1 MACTDVAMFTETHAA
16 SPAAAAALSMPGF
29 TAFHSVRPNDGPGR
43 GGAAVFVRAGLA
55 GHVQLVGS
63 RQAPGMESVWVRISS
78 AALNGEVGRGRDLL
92 IGAVYAAPLNST
104 EYADAATP
112 DSDDD
117 EATDQATPLGSNRAR
132 KSRAAR
138 SFMWELQSAINAY
151 KQPSDMLMLAGDF
164 NARIHALD
172 DTITADQGV
181 IEHLDA
187 LDRFDIAPPLP
198 VVDYSRVPVRQSLDV
213 AAPNAAGRA
222 LCTVARANSIV
233 VLNGRV
239 PGDVPGALTFIG
251 RNHLGGGSM
260 IDLFV
265 ADPDLLYAASD
276 LRVHQRLHYPSSN
289 HLISD
294 HCPVTLR
301 LEVADRSKFECSAAT
316 RAHNTPATPLRLD
329 EDCWRIYC
337 ECFDAS
343 DLSKVQE
350 IEQQLLHTPPLCST
364 TDAYDRLCKLVRRA
378 FHKMKRRLRSSV
390 NTNAASVGLVAGTWW
405 NDACAAA
412 RAALQ
417 AFLSTAPRAPGGG
430 LALTVEQRAKQS
442 ELRSTYTR
450 VRREAKREHESR
462 VAEELLRKLAHEPW
476 SVFRHLKGSGQR
488 EPCSINLDVWAA
500 HGRKLHTVSAAAA
513 AAAADISL
521 AHRILNVIN
530 LPDEIL
536 DFESA
541 PSGRSWASCAPVQA
555 RVELARVLNS
565 ALDPKE
571 TEHALKRLALNKAG
585 GPDKLPGEAWRC
597 ALRPDPDHP
606 DRPVHMLSSCIH
618 ALFTRVFVERSQGCE
633 PDLPE
638 QFQVSNWGA
647 VFKSGNAD
655 DPANYRGIA
664 VGNVLCKAFMTV
676 LTQRISDWSVDCKV
690 RHPAQAGFM
699 RGMSVSHQHFIMRH
713 ITTQYCTPPPKGSR
727 RGGRRAQPLFV
738 CQIDF
743 SKAFDKVPHAVLWER
758 LQERGVHGVML
769 DTLQKCYE
777 NVLLRPRVNGQA
789 QEPFQSNVGVK
800 QGDPA
805 SPDLFGLFIETFS
818 DYIDAMDRR
827 GLPIRCPATGK
838 LWDPC
843 TADSVLLD
851 GVEGP
856 VRAVSLLFADDI
868 NLLAL
873 SSDRMN
879 YLLALLAVFCD
890 AFGMAVNVK
899 KTELLVFHHVLA
911 QRERAAAQPIFYRGE
926 RLAAKARARYLG
938 LHYGPPGRGACKRTS
953 IFVDCWR
960 ELLAAGKHATHSLW
974 SKLSAHGLHIPST
987 VLQYYNLC
995 VRSIYSFG
1003 AQVWSTQYLTCNFQ
1017 SATKHDM
1024 VKEQLAFM
1032 RKVSGAYNASKEAL
1046 FLEFSQLPLQHHWA
1060 GLVFRFW
1067 NNMVNSNDSL
1077 CHSAFRSDIRMSFE
1091 KEIGWT
1097 HDVLRFLRSLQ
1108 LPDLT
1113 LPDLTTHT
1121 LDELVAHYSA
1131 MKLGADDLQTA
1142 VAHKL
1147 QAVWSD
1153 PTLND
1158 VDPRTYNG
1166 SIGLSVCRYV
1176 RWMGIPVERENGRGA
1191 LAPLPHAKVAIARDK
1206 HRRLM
1211 QLRLCTWGLQIN
1223 RSYHGARRRSE
1234 RLCRLCHDADGS
1246 RAIEDEQHVMTECQA
1261 HAQLRDTF
1269 SDLPF
1274 ANGMH
1279 AVMNYHDQKR
1289 LADYVCKL
1297 HDSLFAALDHSIDEL
1312 VCAVCRLDVEDPQ
1325 AGKRLLLCDGECCLA
1340 YHNTCLSPAV
1350 PVPAR
1355 HAPFFCTQCIGERHL

>member
-55 GHVQLVGS
+55 GHVSLVGS
-63 RQAPGMESVWVRISS
+63 RQAPGMESVWVRVSNAVLSS
-78 AALNGEVGRGRDLL
+78 EVGGGRDLL
-92 IGAVYAAPLNST
+92 IGAVYAAPLDSV
-104 EYADAATP
+104 EYADANSP

-117 EATDQATPLGSNRAR
+117 EAAEPNATAGSNRAIR
-132 KSRAAR
+132 SKAAR
-138 SFMWELQSAINAY
+138 SFMWELQSAIATY

-164 NARIHALD
+164 NARMHALD
-172 DTITADQGV
+172 DTIAADQGI

-198 VVDYSRVPVRQSLDV
+198 TVDYSRVPLRQSLDV
-213 AAPNAAGRA
+213 APANAAGRA
-222 LCTVARANSIV
+222 LCTIARANSVV

-239 PGDVPGALTFIG
+239 AGDVPGALTFIG

-260 IDLFV
+260 IDLFLT
-265 ADPDLLYAASD
+265 DPDLLYAASD
-276 LRVHQRLHYPSSN
+276 LRVHQRLYYPSSN

-294 HCPVTLR
+294 HCPVTLK
-301 LEVADRSKFECSAAT
+301 LEIADRSKFEGSAAT
-316 RAHNTPATPLRLD
+316 RARSTPATPLRLD
-329 EDCWRIYC
+329 ENCWRVYC

-343 DLSKVQE
+343 DLVKIAE
-350 IEQQLLHTPPLCST
+350 IEQQLLHSPPLCST

-378 FHKMKRRLRSSV
+378 FHKMKRHLRASV
-390 NTNAASVGLVAGTWW
+390 NTSAASAGLVAGIWW
-405 NDACAAA
+405 NEACATA

-417 AFLSTAPRAPGGG
+417 AFLSAAPRAPGGG
-430 LALTVEQRAKQS
+430 LALTAEERAKQS

-450 VRREAKREHESR
+450 VRRDAKREHESR

-476 SVFRHLKGSGQR
+476 SVFRHLNSNGPR
-488 EPCSINLDVWAA
+488 DPCLIRPEVWAA
-500 HGRKLHTVSAAAA
+500 HGRKLHTTPVDPVAS
-513 AAAADISL
+513 DLSL

-530 LPDEIL
+530 LPDDIL

-541 PSGRSWASCAPVQA
+541 PSGRTWASCAPVMA
-555 RVELARVLNS
+555 RVESACVLNT
-565 ALDPKE
+565 ALLQKE
-571 TEHALKRLALNKAG
+571 TDNALRGLALNKAG
-585 GPDKLPGEAWRC
+585 GPDKMPGEAWRC
-597 ALRPDPDHP
+597 AQRPDPENP
-606 DRPVHMLSSCIH
+606 SKPIHMLSSCIH
-618 ALFTRVFVERSQGCE
+618 ALFTRVFVERSEGCG

-638 QFQVSNWGA
+638 QFQISNWGA
-647 VFKSGNAD
+647 VFKSGSAD

-664 VGNVLCKAFMTV
+664 VGNVLGKAFMTV

-713 ITTQYCTPPPKGSR
+713 ITTRYCTPPPKGTSR
-727 RGGRRAQPLFV
+727 GRRASQPLFV

-769 DTLQKCYE
+769 DTLQKCYQ
-777 NVLLRPRVNGQA
+777 NVLLQPRVNGQTG
-789 QEPFQSNVGVK
+789 EPFQSNVGVK

-805 SPDLFGLFIETFS
+805 SPDLFGLFIETLS
-818 DYIDAMDRR
+818 DFIDAMDRR
-827 GLPIRCPATGK
+827 GLPIRCPATGR
-838 LWDPC
+838 LWEPC
-843 TADSVLLD
+843 TEDSVLLE
-851 GVEGP
+851 GLEGP

-890 AFGMAVNVK
+890 AFGMAVNIK
-899 KTELLVFHHVLA
+899 KTELLVFHHVFA
-911 QRERAAAQPIFYRGE
+911 QRERAAALPVFYRGE

-938 LHYGPPGRGACKRTS
+938 LHYGPPAKGARKRSS

-974 SKLSAHGLHIPST
+974 AKLSAHGLHIPST

-1003 AQVWSTQYLTCNFQ
+1003 AQVWSTPFLTCNLQ
-1017 SATKHDM
+1017 AATNHDM

-1032 RKVSGAYNASKEAL
+1032 RKVSGAYSASKEAL

-1067 NNMVNSNDSL
+1067 NNMVNSSHSL
-1077 CHSAFRSDIRMSFE
+1077 CHAAFRSDIRMAFE
-1091 KEIGWT
+1091 REIGWT
-1097 HDVLRFLRSLQ
+1097 HDVLSFLRSLQ
-1108 LPDLT
+1108 LPELS
-1113 LPDLTTHT
+1113 LPGLSTHT
-1121 LDELVAHYSA
+1121 IDELVAHYSA
-1131 MKLGADDLQTA
+1131 MKLGADDLQTT

-1147 QAVWSD
+1147 RAVWSD
-1153 PTLND
+1153 PEVLTA
-1158 VDPRTYNG
+1158 DPRIYDG
-1166 SIGLSVCRYV
+1166 SIGSSVCRYV
-1176 RWMGIPVERENGRGA
+1176 RWMGVPLERENGRGA
-1191 LAPLPHAKVAIARDK
+1191 LAPLPHAKVAISRDR

-1211 QLRLCTWGLQIN
+1211 QLRLCTWGLQMN
-1223 RSYHGARRRSE
+1223 RSYHGTRRRSE
-1234 RLCRLCHDADGS
+1234 RVCRLCHAADGS
-1246 RAIEDEQHVMTECQA
+1246 RAVEDEQHVVIECQA
-1261 HAQLRDTF
+1261 HAQLRATF

-1274 ANGMH
+1274 ADGMH
-1279 AVMNYHDQKR
+1279 AVINHHDQKR
-1289 LADYVCKL
+1289 LADFVCKL
-1297 HDSLFAALDHSIDEL
+1297 HDSLFDALDRSIDQL
-1312 VCAVCRLDVEDPQ
+1312 VCEVCRRDDEDPQ
-1325 AGKRLLLCDGECCLA
+1325 ADKRLLLCDGECSRA
-1340 YHNTCLSPAV
+1340 YHNTCMLPAV

-1355 HAPFFCTQCIGERHL
+1355 HAPFFCHDCIGDRHR